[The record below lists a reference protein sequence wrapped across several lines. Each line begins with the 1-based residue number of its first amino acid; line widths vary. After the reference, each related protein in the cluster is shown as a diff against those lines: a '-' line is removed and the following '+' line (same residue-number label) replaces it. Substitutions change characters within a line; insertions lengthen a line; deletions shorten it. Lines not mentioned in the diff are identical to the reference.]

1 MLQDAERPGRHSHA
15 ERGNEKIQLFR
26 ELRYADFPKPSSE
39 FREIRVAEFPKH
51 QRVVSG
57 NPRSGVPETTDKGV
71 LVLTYPC

>member
-26 ELRYADFPKPSSE
+26 ELRYADFPKPLSDVSGTPL
-39 FREIRVAEFPKH
+39 RGFPETHLK
-51 QRVVSG
+51 VSG